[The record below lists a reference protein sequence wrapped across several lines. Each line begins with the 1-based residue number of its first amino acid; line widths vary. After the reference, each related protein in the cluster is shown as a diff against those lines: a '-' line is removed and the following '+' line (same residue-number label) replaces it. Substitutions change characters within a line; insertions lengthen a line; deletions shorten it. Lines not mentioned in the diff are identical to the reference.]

1 MKISEVQ
8 QLLTAAYVDWSHVLI
23 NPQYIRSSTGI
34 GPCIT
39 WTRRIPRMLDH
50 PVMASHVS
58 ELFDEGQYTFQIIE
72 DGSLIQMYYQY
83 NSKGDEL
90 MAARLAFYSA
100 RTDEYKR
107 THLSSPAEIVTNTV
121 PDISGFS
128 AIGEAESTLDDMY
141 EATASKV
148 SPISFADG
156 PVSWLRI
163 EYEPRA
169 SRGILHHDCH
179 MHLSAFPYSRFVV
192 AGIPTPTQFI
202 EFIMSFC
209 YSQIYKEHRLT
220 EKGLYAN
227 STKITAINSTCFP
240 IVDSV
245 VFSQIAHFR
254 IPTISKR

>member
-1 MKISEVQ
+1 
-8 QLLTAAYVDWSHVLI
+8 
-23 NPQYIRSSTGI
+23 
-34 GPCIT
+34 
-39 WTRRIPRMLDH
+39 MLDH

-90 MAARLAFYSA
+90 MAARLAFYST
-100 RTDEYKR
+100 RTDEHKR
-107 THLSSPAEIVTNTV
+107 KYISSLSEIVTIAL
-121 PDISGFS
+121 PGISGSS
-128 AIGEAESTLDDMY
+128 AIADAESTFDDIY
-141 EATASKV
+141 EDTTSKV
-148 SPISFADG
+148 NPNFFADG

-169 SRGILHHDCH
+169 ARGILHHDCH

-192 AGIPTPTQFI
+192 AGVPTPIQFI

-209 YSQIYKEHRLT
+209 YSQIYKEHRLN
-220 EKGLYAN
+220 EKGFYAN
-227 STKITAINSTCFP
+227 SAKIASLNSPCFP

-254 IPTISKR
+254 IPTISKG